1 MQKEL
6 DLVTIQVSRDEARMI
21 STALSSRGVVF
32 AIEYLKEGIDS
43 QDRLAKSY
51 SELSKK
57 VQAQKVA
64 QFEVAEV

>member
-1 MQKEL
+1 MEKEL
-6 DLVTIQVSRDEARMI
+6 DLVTIQVSRNEARMI
-21 STALSSRGVVF
+21 STALASRGIVF
-32 AIEYLKEGIDS
+32 ALEYLKEGIDS
-43 QDRLAKSY
+43 QDRLSRDY

>member
-21 STALSSRGVVF
+21 STALESRGVVF
-32 AIEYLKEGIDS
+32 AIEYLKEGIAS
-43 QDRLAKSY
+43 KDRLAKSY

-64 QFEVAEV
+64 QFEVAQ